1 LYDIKKISKDN
12 IKVRRILFQTFIAV
26 VMSLFGLSAI
36 ANLTSSID
44 SLINSNVDK
53 NEKIGVYVQN
63 LETGEALYEYNSD
76 ETFTPASTTKV
87 FTAAVAY
94 LSLGPEY
101 RYVTKLSTNAPIAQT
116 LKGNI
121 YIQFSG
127 DPTLTN
133 IDINALIRHLRYR
146 GVRRIDGNV
155 VLDQSIFTGPYYGEG
170 WTRDDYANCYG
181 APIAGVIINSNCSRE
196 GVVRYPDLYA
206 QEVVGTALR
215 YAGIHLSGKIEEGQT
230 PPNTTIIATHSSD
243 SLQHILG
250 YMLKFSDD
258 VYANAIFKTI
268 GKAYANS
275 GSYTGGI
282 LATDKILTMH
292 LGSSFNPPDLKDG
305 SGLSTLNQISPQQLV
320 ALYNYMYHEPV
331 LAQRF
336 RDSLAISGQDGTL
349 VYRLNDRL
357 LAGNV
362 YAKTGTFEHDDGGVS
377 SLAGYLILPGSDHAV
392 IGFAIMM
399 NNISGDT
406 GKAEYLQ
413 DEIVKAIARNELK

>member
-1 LYDIKKISKDN
+1 VRHVFL
-12 IKVRRILFQTFIAV
+12 KVFITAAI
-26 VMSLFGLSAI
+26 SLFAFSAFADLS
-36 ANLTSSID
+36 SSIND
-44 SLINSNVDK
+44 LISVSK
-53 NEKIGVYVQN
+53 EPNEKIGVYIQN
-63 LETGEALYEYNSD
+63 LETGEVLYQYNSD
-76 ETFTPASTTKV
+76 EPFTPASTTKV

-94 LSLGPEY
+94 LTLGPEY
-101 RYVTKLSTNAPIAQT
+101 RYITTISTDAVVAET
-116 LKGNI
+116 LKGNV

-133 IDINALIRHLRYR
+133 IDIDQLIREMRYR
-146 GVRRIDGNV
+146 GIRRIDGNV
-155 VLDQSIFTGPYYGEG
+155 ILDQSIFSGPYYGEG
-170 WTRDDYANCYG
+170 WTPDDFENCYG
-181 APIAGVIINSNCSRE
+181 APIAGAIINSNCSRE
-196 GVVRYPDLYA
+196 GVVRYPDVYA
-206 QEVVGTALR
+206 QEVVSNALR
-215 YAGIHLSGKIEEGQT
+215 YAGIHFSGKIIEGQT
-230 PPNTTIIATHSSD
+230 PAKTTILAAHDSD

-268 GKAYANS
+268 GKTYADS
-275 GSYTGGI
+275 GSYTGGAV
-282 LATDKILTMH
+282 ATQSVLSAH
-292 LGSSFNPPDLKDG
+292 LGSDFSPPNLKDG

-320 ALYNYMYHEPV
+320 ALYNYMYHEPL

-349 VYRLNDRL
+349 VGRLNNRL

-362 YAKTGTFEHDDGGVS
+362 YAKTGTFHHDDGGVS
-377 SLAGYLILPGSDHAV
+377 SLAGYLILPGREYPV

-406 GKAEYLQ
+406 SRAEYLQ